1 MKTIEKILK
10 VMTWLAW
17 AAFVYGIATLEK
29 PTAAS
34 CTCLVF
40 SAAWLISS
48 ILLKEELAG
57 GDRDVHY

>member
-1 MKTIEKILK
+1 MKTLEKIMK

-34 CTCLVF
+34 CVCLVI
-40 SAAWLISS
+40 SAAWLTTSA
-48 ILLKEELAG
+48 LLKEEWAG
-57 GDRDVHY
+57 DKA